1 MPCAP
6 AHVSDD
12 REILFEIT
20 RIGDSQRVAAVDSNT
35 GVEVVVQ
42 TPLSASLADAR
53 ALALRKLERALKA
66 SEGAPQPPRSG
77 KFV

>member
-1 MPCAP
+1 MPCARTR
-6 AHVSDD
+6 VSGD

-20 RIGDSQRVAAVDSNT
+20 RIGESQRVAAVDSKT

-42 TPLSASLADAR
+42 TPLSASLADVR

-66 SEGAPQPPRSG
+66 SEGAPRPPRPG